1 MKEFTVYFEI
11 YGKKMKTTITAE
23 SEIEARISIRN
34 SITFHKV
41 VLSEDSTLRNLKDI
55 FGIK

>member
-11 YGKKMKTTITAE
+11 YGKKMKTTVTAE
-23 SEIEARISIRN
+23 SEIEARILIRN